1 MGLYGAMT
9 TAVAG
14 LTAQSFAL
22 ENISGNIANSQTT
35 GFKRVD
41 TSFSDIV
48 MSFGTSS
55 ARQSSGSVLAQ
66 SRPTNQLQGAVES
79 SAVDTFMAI
88 SGDGYFQVQTKVGE
102 SDGREIF
109 SGADVYT
116 RRGDFMMDKQGYLTN
131 GAGYYLKAIPI
142 DTATGNPI
150 GDVAEV
156 FQLTSGYLAANP
168 STSIDYNANLPAD
181 PKVGVFDQSL
191 FNPNPVTLSYTPTQ
205 IAATVATVTGGA
217 AYTDITVTGTSAF
230 TFKVNGQT
238 ITLAD
243 TSSDGSGTT
252 YDIAA
257 AIAEINA
264 QLTAG
269 TTGIQVAEELDSGGA
284 GTGKLVFT
292 TDAADVGSAATISLG
307 DYSGTNLGFG
317 NSSVNVHGTD
327 TIEPGSGVVNAS
339 QAKKFTAA
347 SLDGGSVTVY
357 DSQGSAVDVQ
367 FRWAKV
373 GESPDTWN
381 LFYESNPDATGL
393 ETQWTNAGTD
403 FKFDSDGNL
412 TQPATG
418 EITITG
424 MAVGTKSLGNM
435 TMDFGTGGLT
445 QYAASQGTVDV
456 TLLDQDGYASG
467 SLSSIGVSDGGRITA
482 TYSNGQQIDVAEVPL
497 FKFNADQQL
506 KRLDGSAF
514 AASRESGTALQMSE
528 TNITGGALE
537 ASNTDIAEEF
547 SKMIVTQQAYSANSK
562 IISTANDMMQDILN
576 IIR

>member
-55 ARQSSGSVLAQ
+55 ARQTSGSVLAQ

-181 PKVGVFDQSL
+181 PKVGVFDQSV
-191 FNPNPVTLSYTPTQ
+191 FNPNPVTLSNTPTQ

-217 AYTDITVTGTSAF
+217 AYTDINVATGSF

-238 ITLAD
+238 ITLDSAN
-243 TSSDGSGTT
+243 SGGDDV
-252 YDIAA
+252 YDLAE
-257 AIAEINA
+257 AIAQINA
-264 QLTAG
+264 ELGTG
-269 TTGIQVAEELDSGGA
+269 TTGITVAEEVDGGGT

-292 TDAADVGSAATISLG
+292 TDAADVGSSATISLG

-339 QAKKFTAA
+339 QAKKFTTM

-393 ETQWTNAGTD
+393 DTQWTNAGTD

-418 EITITG
+418 EITVTG
-424 MAVGTKSLGNM
+424 MQVGTKSLGNM

>member
-55 ARQSSGSVLAQ
+55 ARQTSGSVLAQ

-142 DTATGNPI
+142 DTTTGNPI

-191 FNPNPVTLSYTPTQ
+191 FNPNPVTLTNTPTQ
-205 IAATVATVTGGA
+205 IPATVATVTGGA
-217 AYTDITVTGTSAF
+217 AYTNIDVSTGSF

-238 ITLAD
+238 ITLDSAN
-243 TSSDGSGTT
+243 SGGDDV
-252 YDIAA
+252 YDLAE
-257 AIAEINA
+257 AIAQINA
-264 QLTAG
+264 ELGTG
-269 TTGIQVAEELDSGGA
+269 TTGITVAEEVDGGGA

-292 TDAADVGSAATISLG
+292 TDAADVGSSATISLG

-317 NSSVNVHGTD
+317 NSSTNVHGTD
-327 TIEPGSGVVNAS
+327 TIEPGSGVVNAA

-418 EITITG
+418 EITVTG
-424 MAVGTKSLGNM
+424 MQVGTKSLGNL

-562 IISTANDMMQDILN
+562 IISTANDMMKDILN